1 MPVVIA
7 LHHRG
12 LLLAVGAG
20 GTAVLLLPGPSRRE
34 VPSLAAHR
42 GRSVRIGAAGALL
55 WAMSSIA
62 LLPLGGLEAAGAGSG
77 LDVWSIALSGE
88 LGKLRLAVAIAALLA
103 ALSYALAR
111 STVLACWGLAFT
123 GIGAAK
129 SGRAACRERGGNAV
143 VKGRQHEKRAHDT

>member
-1 MPVVIA
+1 
-7 LHHRG
+7 
-12 LLLAVGAG
+12 
-20 GTAVLLLPGPSRRE
+20 
-34 VPSLAAHR
+34 
-42 GRSVRIGAAGALL
+42 
-55 WAMSSIA
+55 MSSIA

-123 GIGAAK
+123 GIGAATL
-129 SGRAACRERGGNAV
+129 GLVGHAGGNLDHINAV
-143 VKGRQHEKRAHDT
+143 NAMAVHLIAVAVWGGGLLVSEEHTSELQSRGHLVCRLLLEKKKK